1 MYQSTPPPHS
11 QPQARVRK
19 SEYRKAKPLPE
30 LVLDH
35 CTDILEE
42 QLYSQTFSLLS
53 SCLTSGEDSSQIPP
67 PQYFALAGT
76 LLVHPSLTTRTTSA
90 EKHIAADDAFKYLQ
104 HVNSLLGPQQSGLD
118 KAFQFASTSTSARG
132 KRIRTRVS
140 DIAAD
145 EDGDQSDKIRLPYID
160 KEALWTNAEDFWSVV
175 GWAFNCSVAHPARW
189 KRWQL
194 WLTLVLDVLEDDL
207 ESRLPEA
214 TRAYIEYG
222 NTEAVRKK
230 LQDSMLSQYL
240 APIGEGRNNKRRLM
254 RAVLANGTSKSLAE
268 FPEIWKRETKPP
280 KQKNDGRLNK
290 KQKLDIDNSEFGD
303 YYDHSDD
310 DSPGTSLRPSRFT
323 TAPPTAQ
330 PSRAASNDDSEL
342 SEEDAGEQLS
352 APGVETYG
360 GIESLRLR
368 QRILAL
374 LTLFSTKNPDAFLDT
389 EDLFDLYTEFL
400 RPLPLSVFQQFV
412 LPAKPWLGP
421 NSYASLNQM
430 ILRPLLIAT
439 APQYKENALTQAEF
453 EVYYAQYAANSTGHV
468 DNAKVSL
475 LMEGLLRLLWKS
487 GQLAAT
493 EKLRRVVMQGIEAR
507 KEKAA
512 FDGRRKVGVNRAV
525 DEEALSA
532 MEYSGERMMVILDM

>member
-1 MYQSTPPPHS
+1 MHSSAPPPNS

-19 SEYRKAKPLPE
+19 TKYCKAKPLPV
-30 LVLDH
+30 LILDH

-42 QLYSQTFSLLS
+42 QLYSQAFSLLS
-53 SCLTSGEDSSQIPP
+53 GCLTSSEDDCQIPP

-76 LLVHPSLTTRTTSA
+76 LLVHPSLTTRTTST
-90 EKHIAADDAFKYLQ
+90 EKHIAADDAFKYLR

-118 KAFQFASTSTSARG
+118 RAFQFGSTSTSARG
-132 KRIRTRVS
+132 KRIRNRAS
-140 DIAAD
+140 DLAAD

-160 KEALWTNAEDFWSVV
+160 KEALWTNTEDFWSVV

-189 KRWQL
+189 GRWQL

-207 ESRLPEA
+207 EARLPEA
-214 TRAYIEYG
+214 TRVYFDYG
-222 NTEAVRKK
+222 TTEAIRKS

-240 APIGEGRNNKRRLM
+240 APIGDGRNNKRRLM

-280 KQKNDGRLNK
+280 KQKIDGRLNK
-290 KQKLDIDNSEFGD
+290 KRKLDIDNSEFGD

-310 DSPGTSLRPSRFT
+310 DSPGASLRRSRST

-342 SEEDAGEQLS
+342 SEEETGEQLS
-352 APGVETYG
+352 APGIETYG
-360 GIESLRLR
+360 GVESLHLR

-400 RPLPLSVFQQFV
+400 RPLPLPVFQQFV

-421 NSYASLNQM
+421 NSQASLNQM
-430 ILRPLLIAT
+430 ILRPLLVAT
-439 APQYKENALTQAEF
+439 APKYKENALTQAEF
-453 EVYYAQYAANSTGHV
+453 EVYYAPYAANSTGAV

-487 GQLAAT
+487 GQLSAT
-493 EKLRRVVMQGIEAR
+493 EKLKRLVKQGVEAR

-512 FDGRRKVGVNRAV
+512 FDGRRKVGAKRAV
-525 DEEALSA
+525 DEEAVSA
-532 MEYSGERMMVILDM
+532 LECSGERMVVLLDM